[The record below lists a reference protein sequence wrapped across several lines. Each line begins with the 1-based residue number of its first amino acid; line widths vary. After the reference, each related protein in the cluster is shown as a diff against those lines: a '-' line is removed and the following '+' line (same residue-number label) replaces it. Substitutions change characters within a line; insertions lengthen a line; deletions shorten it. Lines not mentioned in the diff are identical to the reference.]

1 MNKIYIAPFVGGF
14 FIVFFLLLG
23 TGFLIKGSLFPDTSI
38 FKDTETGI
46 QYNIV
51 ALTNDLIKLEDG
63 RTAYTAVFVEVQNKE
78 ICMPRIQIPDWNKY
92 KKLLIQESEAR
103 PLIGKE
109 IEIGVIINLKN
120 DIRHVELVGVLLNVI
135 NGKEF
140 LYNIELLDANDAGY
154 YLVLDTEYQGDPL
167 LVPCKSVTYI
177 RRRNF

>member
-1 MNKIYIAPFVGGF
+1 MI
-14 FIVFFLLLG
+14 
-23 TGFLIKGSLFPDTSI
+23 GSIIQSNLHPDPI
-38 FKDTETGI
+38 ILKDTQTGI
-46 QYNIV
+46 QYHIV
-51 ALTNDLIKLEDG
+51 ALTNDPIKLEDG
-63 RTAYTAVFVEVQNKE
+63 RTAYTAVFIEVQNTSKE

-92 KKLLIQESEAR
+92 KKLLIQESEAQ
-103 PLIGKE
+103 PFIGKE

-120 DIRHVELVGVLLNVI
+120 DVRHVELTGVLLNVI

-167 LVPCKSVTYI
+167 LVPCKSITYI